1 MNNKLRKICFIFLL
15 SIVINSVHGTE
26 IPYKKGTPTDTLI
39 NDFKNLQHKKDD
51 QYFVLLNNNDLEQ
64 IVFWIDNDIGLYYV
78 KEISKYYSKEEIYSE
93 FNKKKVNL
101 QKTYGK
107 PNKEDEKSILW
118 KIKNDDIEYIWI
130 FIQDYDGKKSKIM
143 MEVQFNNKELLP

>member
-1 MNNKLRKICFIFLL
+1 M
-15 SIVINSVHGTE
+15 
-26 IPYKKGTPTDTLI
+26 
-39 NDFKNLQHKKDD
+39 
-51 QYFVLLNNNDLEQ
+51 
-64 IVFWIDNDIGLYYV
+64 
-78 KEISKYYSKEEIYSE
+78 
-93 FNKKKVNL
+93 NL

-118 KIKNDDIEYIWI
+118 KIQNDNIEYIWI